1 MSHVALCRKYVY
13 GILIS
18 HMHTLGTRARL
29 HACLCACLVSCV
41 LPTVCWMKV
50 TTFHCSNCFKIPPF
64 LFKSDFRSVH
74 HPSWCSR
81 IIYSHSREDNH
92 ENVYF
97 LCQQSIKMCE
107 NVYERILLDSSLI
120 LFSSPYWLSLVINSF
135 QLSPCFRDGNVSSM
149 PRLPQRLFDK
159 DSVVS
164 ETKAGETNGCQRSQ
178 FMLLSCLGESSTPD
192 DYATGATTA
201 VLYRC
206 CINQN
211 RLEGILGWLGYF
223 LDNEQL
229 LFFMTAD
236 SLLYLFLLDE

>member
-1 MSHVALCRKYVY
+1 
-13 GILIS
+13 
-18 HMHTLGTRARL
+18 
-29 HACLCACLVSCV
+29 
-41 LPTVCWMKV
+41 
-50 TTFHCSNCFKIPPF
+50 
-64 LFKSDFRSVH
+64 
-74 HPSWCSR
+74 
-81 IIYSHSREDNH
+81 
-92 ENVYF
+92 
-97 LCQQSIKMCE
+97 MCE
-107 NVYERILLDSSLI
+107 NVYKSILLDSSLI

-135 QLSPCFRDGNVSSM
+135 QLIPCFRDGNVSSM

-201 VLYRC
+201 VLYRR

-211 RLEGILGWLGYF
+211 RLEGILGRLGYF
-223 LDNEQL
+223 LDNKQL